1 MTRSACILV
10 EVDLLPCPYYGLR
23 FIFFFEKRN
32 KMFVDDIAVVCSD
45 QISGVIFVVRRTLSV
60 FSGPEVITFPP
71 QTHCRG
77 L

>member
-1 MTRSACILV
+1 M
-10 EVDLLPCPYYGLR
+10 
-23 FIFFFEKRN
+23 FE
-32 KMFVDDIAVVCSD
+32 DDIAVVW
-45 QISGVIFVVRRTLSV
+45 SGVILVVGLTLSV